1 MDKSHFPKLNGIMT
15 KLIKILSDSDV
26 ESKIIPGI
34 QTNKSGFLPRRG
46 ASVKILGVIFADR
59 LNLEKYINR
68 VVRTY

>member
-1 MDKSHFPKLNGIMT
+1 MDNSHFPKLNGSMT

-26 ESKIIPGI
+26 ESRIISGI
-34 QTNKSGFLPRRG
+34 QINESGFLPRRD

-59 LNLEKYINR
+59 LNLEKYINK